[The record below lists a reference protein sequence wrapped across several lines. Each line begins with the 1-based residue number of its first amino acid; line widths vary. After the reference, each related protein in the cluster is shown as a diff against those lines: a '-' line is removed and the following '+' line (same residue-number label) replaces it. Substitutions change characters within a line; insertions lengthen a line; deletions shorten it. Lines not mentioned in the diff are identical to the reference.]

1 MAARERPTV
10 KIKTRGKLWEKAAGI
25 KFGVVFDTFVSSFS
39 FLRRVFT
46 RSISSLSL
54 SRVPSSSFFPE
65 RKGSLYP
72 CARPVFIIGREPI
85 AFRLL
90 YNRGCK
96 WWPYPLLLRFLL
108 RLFPAEKSSRA
119 ILGGLGLLTATGRN
133 NKMQICRVF

>member
-10 KIKTRGKLWEKAAGI
+10 KIKTRGKLWEEAAGI
-25 KFGVVFDTFVSSFS
+25 KFGVVFDTFVSSFP

-72 CARPVFIIGREPI
+72 CALYYREREPI